1 MERIKQV
8 EDIISLGEKKDHV
21 EYLHNASWPAF
32 YQLST
37 MREGLL
43 IGMNLTEM
51 PVVCISVM
59 DTGRW

>member
-37 MREGLL
+37 MRELL
-43 IGMNLTEM
+43 FN
-51 PVVCISVM
+51 CY
-59 DTGRW
+59 